1 MVRMAYRIHI
11 GMFPQQLA
19 EPVASLVVPAMVS
32 RE

>member
-19 EPVASLVVPAMVS
+19 EPVVSLVVPAMAS